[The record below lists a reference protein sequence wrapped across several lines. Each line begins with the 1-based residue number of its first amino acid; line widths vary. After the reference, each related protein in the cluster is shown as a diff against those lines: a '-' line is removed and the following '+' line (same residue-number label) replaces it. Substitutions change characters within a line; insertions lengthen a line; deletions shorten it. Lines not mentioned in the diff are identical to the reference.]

1 MANSNSSSICA
12 PAMLYLVLSIIAIVV
27 MVFQKCELVS
37 LIFNVLFVAL
47 WTWFLNFLC
56 SKGYTVISWVL
67 VLLPFIFFILMMVFA
82 YEVFKKVVSQKMAEN
97 FTNHQKD
104 KKEHS

>member
-1 MANSNSSSICA
+1 MANSNSSSICT

-37 LIFNVLFVAL
+37 LIFNVLFVAVF
-47 WTWFLNFLC
+47 TWFLNFLC
-56 SKGYTVISWVL
+56 SKGYTGISWFL
-67 VLLPFIFFILMMVFA
+67 VILPFILIILMMVFA
-82 YEVFKKVVSQKMAEN
+82 YEVFKKVVSQKIAEN
-97 FTNHQKD
+97 FTNHQKH